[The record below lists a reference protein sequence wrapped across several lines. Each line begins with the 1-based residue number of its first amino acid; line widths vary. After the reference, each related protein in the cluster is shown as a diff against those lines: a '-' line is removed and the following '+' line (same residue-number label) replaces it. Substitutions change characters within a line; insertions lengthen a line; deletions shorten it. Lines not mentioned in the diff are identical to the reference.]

1 MRQWYA
7 LVWLGML
14 AFNSSACL
22 VDEDPEALAQK
33 LSITS
38 SSDRIDTDD
47 DVRVMT
53 TLGSI
58 QNLSDACAKNI
69 VVEVSYYDAKQQ
81 LVDVLTQ
88 TLSQV
93 TVPSQSNVLFRVRGQ
108 LSAPSELYVSSKVRI
123 VAADVKLSAARAPA
137 KPSVW
142 SNTMLIS
149 WLPLIVIIGVWFTM
163 YRKANGP
170 KAPATRAVAL
180 MDEQLKL
187 TAAQNQLLA
196 ELISVMQQPSTKSP
210 TPTASNQP

>member
-7 LVWLGML
+7 IVCFGML

-22 VDEDPEALAQK
+22 VDEDPQVLAEK
-33 LSITS
+33 LQVTS
-38 SSDRIDTDD
+38 SNDRIDTDD
-47 DVRVMT
+47 GVRVMT

-58 QNLSDACAKNI
+58 QNLSDACAKN
-69 VVEVSYYDAKQQ
+69 VVIEVSYYDTKNQ

-123 VAADVKLSAARAPA
+123 VAADVKLSATRAPA
-137 KPSVW
+137 KQSVW

-149 WLPLIVIIGVWFTM
+149 WLPFIVFIGVWITM

-170 KAPATRAVAL
+170 ASAAKQAVVL
-180 MDEQLKL
+180 MDQQLQL
-187 TAAQNQLLA
+187 ITAQNQLIA
-196 ELISVMQQPSTKSP
+196 ELTEVLRRPNQTSIET
-210 TPTASNQP
+210 TANNQP